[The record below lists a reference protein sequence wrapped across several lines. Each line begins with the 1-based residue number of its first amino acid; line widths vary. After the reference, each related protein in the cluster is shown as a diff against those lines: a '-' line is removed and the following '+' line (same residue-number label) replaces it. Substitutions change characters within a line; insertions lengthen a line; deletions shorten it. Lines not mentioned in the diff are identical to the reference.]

1 MKISNLIKEFEI
13 FTSSEEKQMLDKIHS
28 PCYINA
34 FSDRE
39 QYVIESLIRKSLLT
53 KVNVRGS
60 IVVVPNEN
68 SK

>member
-13 FTSSEEKQMLDKIHS
+13 FTTNEEKQILDKIGT
-28 PCYINA
+28 PCYIDT

-39 QYVIESLIRKSLLT
+39 QFVIENLVKKSLLS
-53 KVNVRGS
+53 KVQIRGS
-60 IVVVPNEN
+60 TVVVPNEN

>member
-13 FTSSEEKQMLDKIHS
+13 FTSAEEKQILDKIHS
-28 PCYINA
+28 PCYINT
-34 FSDRE
+34 FTDRE
-39 QYVIESLIRKSLLT
+39 QYVIESLIKKSLLS
-53 KVNVRGS
+53 KVQIRGS

>member
-13 FTSSEEKQMLDKIHS
+13 FTTNEEKQILDKIHS
-28 PCYINA
+28 PCYIDA
-34 FSDRE
+34 FNDRE
-39 QYVIESLIRKSLLT
+39 QFVIENLVKKSLLS
-53 KVNVRGS
+53 KVQIRGS